1 MKIKII
7 DNFLDKEDF
16 NKLCSIELENINSNQ
31 IKVYHNEIN
40 NNRVMKNNKIEKNF
54 LKKLNDKYL
63 DTAFKILRE
72 LNPNKL
78 KLYEYTDFTLIHT
91 GSHCKFPIHDDT
103 PNKLL
108 SGVIYL
114 SPKKNS
120 GTIFY
125 KNKNGEERK
134 EINWEQNRAVFFS
147 REEKKTWHSYEGNK
161 EKSRVAL
168 VYNLMTTKIKE
179 VSKIENT
186 NFIFSYLR
194 FKLNPH
200 LYRFLKFTI

>member
-7 DNFLDKEDF
+7 DNFLDIEDF
-16 NKLCSIELENINSNQ
+16 NELCSIELEKINSNQ

-40 NNRVMKNNKIEKNF
+40 KNQVFKNNKIEKKF
-54 LKKLNDKYL
+54 LKRLNDKYL

-72 LNPNKL
+72 LSPNKL
-78 KLYEYTDFTLIHT
+78 ELYEYSDFTLIHT

-103 PNKLL
+103 PHKLL

-114 SPKKNS
+114 SPKNNT
-120 GTIFY
+120 GTFFY

-134 EINWEQNRAVFFS
+134 EINWAQNRAVFFS

-161 EKSRVAL
+161 EKNRVAL
-168 VYNLMTTKIKE
+168 VYNLMTTKIRE